1 MKTKRNMKKIKE
13 MDKNR
18 RRRRTKIA
26 SEGRLYYRFA
36 EFLVLLSHSDPIC
49 YTFLES
55 SWPGHSH
62 FFIIKLLICT
72 NIASEF

>member
-1 MKTKRNMKKIKE
+1 MDCGEYLNTEEKMKTKRNMKKIKE

-36 EFLVLLSHSDPIC
+36 EFFYSKPYFFRVKLDFFKYVK
-49 YTFLES
+49 TF
-55 SWPGHSH
+55 
-62 FFIIKLLICT
+62 
-72 NIASEF
+72 